1 MLLIQKKASFF
12 FVCGYGG
19 TGKTFLWNTIINHL
33 RSQQK
38 IVLSVASSGVASL
51 LLPGGRTA
59 HSRFKIPCDL
69 DETTICN
76 IKRGTMLANLIKQT
90 SLIIWDEALMT
101 HKAAF
106 EALDRTL
113 RDLLSLHSPDTKEL
127 PFGGKVVVLG
137 GDPRQILPVIEG
149 GSRSEI
155 VAAAICN
162 SKLWSHVT
170 VLTLTQNMRLLS
182 PILTEQDKLELA
194 EFNQWMLNIGE
205 GNIPATAKEGDNEPF
220 WIKIPKEFLIMP
232 PKNAITSLIETIY
245 PNLATRFK
253 DTYYLSERAVL
264 TPTNEVVDNVNDVV
278 VSMVPGHEKEY
289 LSCDRIART
298 PNMHDSYEILYP
310 VEFLNSL
317 NGNNFPHHKIILKE
331 GVPIML
337 LRNLNQSEGLCNGT
351 RLVISRLGQM
361 IIEAKI
367 ITGNH
372 KGKIVL
378 IPRIALTLKTT
389 KWPFILE
396 RRQYPIKIC

>member
-1 MLLIQKKASFF
+1 
-12 FVCGYGG
+12 
-19 TGKTFLWNTIINHL
+19 
-33 RSQQK
+33 
-38 IVLSVASSGVASL
+38 
-51 LLPGGRTA
+51 
-59 HSRFKIPCDL
+59 
-69 DETTICN
+69 
-76 IKRGTMLANLIKQT
+76 MLADLIKQT
-90 SLIIWDEALMT
+90 CLIIWDEALMT

-113 RDLLSLHSPDTKEL
+113 RDLLSLHSPDAKEL

-205 GNIPATAKEGDNEPF
+205 GNIPTTAKGDNEPF
-220 WIKIPKEFLIMP
+220 WIKIPKEFVIMP

-245 PNLATRFK
+245 PNLATRFN
-253 DTYYLSERAVL
+253 DMDYLSERAVL

-278 VSMVPGHEKEY
+278 VSMVPRHEKEY

-317 NGNNFPHHKIILKE
+317 NGNNFPQHKIILKE

-367 ITGNH
+367 ISGNH
-372 KGKIVL
+372 KGKIIL

-396 RRQYPIKIC
+396 RRQYPIKICYAMTINKSQGQTLSNVGIYLRKPVFTHGQLYVVVSRATSKDGLKILIEDENGNPCNETKNVVYKEVLSRFF

>member
-76 IKRGTMLANLIKQT
+76 IKRGTMLADLIKQT

-253 DTYYLSERAVL
+253 DTDYLSERAVL

-317 NGNNFPHHKIILKE
+317 NGNNFPQHKIIL
-331 GVPIML
+331 
-337 LRNLNQSEGLCNGT
+337 SGT
-351 RLVISRLGQM
+351 
-361 IIEAKI
+361 IIR
-367 ITGNH
+367 G
-372 KGKIVL
+372 
-378 IPRIALTLKTT
+378 TLKAPNSQLVT
-389 KWPFILE
+389 
-396 RRQYPIKIC
+396 PISIKLQRPDGCD